1 MLVIWKVTAIT
12 CFALLSGCGSGG
24 GTSVTTLPDGAVVS
38 TPDFDTYTTDD
49 TGFSRVRLDKSTSA
63 DASII
68 AQFEDADPS
77 SPEGYKSL
85 ITLSDALYAGSVTIE
100 VLAQITTDGGTET
113 TTRILRLTADQT
125 PFLNEKNGEL
135 IAATGI
141 YYLRGQNFVWGTI
154 DGGALQSGS
163 DSTGLV
169 DLVLDFDTQTASINL
184 RTTVSDGSTLRTE
197 ITAEDLPFNIRTG
210 AYGGDITVQVWDPD
224 SSTIFAIDGSLR
236 GNIGGTPTYT
246 DDLHGMTTSG
256 LYTATG
262 TVDGVDV
269 SVDGVFF
276 GTDPNALP

>member
-12 CFALLSGCGSGG
+12 CFALLSGCGGG

-38 TPDFDTYTTDD
+38 TPAFDTYTTDD
-49 TGFSRVRLDKSTSA
+49 TGFSRVRYDKSTSA

-68 AQFEDADPS
+68 AQFEDADWS

-125 PFLNEKNGEL
+125 PFLNEQNGEL
-135 IAATGI
+135 IAATGK
-141 YYLRGQNFVWGTI
+141 YYLRGQNFVWATI
-154 DGGALQSGS
+154 GGGDLLSGS
-163 DSTGLV
+163 NSDGLEN
-169 DLVLDFDTQTASINL
+169 LVLDFDTQTASINL
-184 RTTVSDGSTLRTE
+184 RATASGTSTLSTE
-197 ITAEDLPFNIRTG
+197 ITAVSLFNIRTG
-210 AYGGDITVQVWDPD
+210 AYGGDITVKVKVPGSITDHN
-224 SSTIFAIDGSLR
+224 IYGSLR
-236 GNIGGTPTYT
+236 GNIGGTPAYT
-246 DDLHGMTTSG
+246 NSLHGMTTSG

-276 GTDPNALP
+276 GTDPNAIP